1 MDLNVTQSN
10 LSSLYEIT
18 TTEFGYQFTTET
30 NINYFV
36 TFIDYPSV
44 SDFFPLKLY
53 MFNIERYVPED
64 ISFRGNNGHKVRNT
78 IISILERFFSINE
91 DGLMIAAKRAND
103 DYAEIPYY
111 GVIDKQG
118 TTILEAEYTR
128 LNDQDL
134 EFGGDNTLHLSSH
147 GLSTMTLNQQ
157 GQELT
162 GVFNKERIVLP
173 AQYKKVKI
181 NEETISALR
190 EDNQWEV

>member
-78 IISILERFFSINE
+78 IISILERFFLINE
-91 DGLMIAAKRAND
+91 DALITICDIDDGRQKVRKRLFDSWFDCFNRGRLCKLDAECAIEENVTFASLYFNSGNHNID
-103 DYAEIPYY
+103 ILEEEFKKLAEIQFYN
-111 GVIDKQG
+111 I
-118 TTILEAEYTR
+118 
-128 LNDQDL
+128 
-134 EFGGDNTLHLSSH
+134 
-147 GLSTMTLNQQ
+147 
-157 GQELT
+157 
-162 GVFNKERIVLP
+162 
-173 AQYKKVKI
+173 
-181 NEETISALR
+181 
-190 EDNQWEV
+190 